1 MTTAGVAYR
10 RGSKLVYD
18 EDPIPLETVEHR
30 KRIEREDRAFVA
42 HLRAAILAGSETAK
56 GVLGHQHGPRRHLR
70 HS

>member
-1 MTTAGVAYR
+1 MTTAGVPYR
-10 RGSKLVYD
+10 RGSKLVY
-18 EDPIPLETVEHR
+18 EEPIPLDTVEHR

-42 HLRAAILAGSETAK
+42 QLRAAILAGTETAK